1 MGENNIA
8 ETAPLQSMTKLIW
21 LNLKQNRVQNLDG
34 LLLNV
39 QKGGFA
45 PKGYICLSMNPLLEK
60 ASAKTKQELAT
71 LAKKG
76 IQVEIDESDSPQF
89 DEVLPEELYFW

>member
-1 MGENNIA
+1 M
-8 ETAPLQSMTKLIW
+8 
-21 LNLKQNRVQNLDG
+21 
-34 LLLNV
+34 
-39 QKGGFA
+39 
-45 PKGYICLSMNPLLEK
+45 SMNPLLEK